1 MEFGHLEEVGRAR
14 LLPQNGK
21 LGAGLTARLLAPLR
35 FARTQAGL
43 LRRRASM
50 EKDEAPPRPGS
61 ALRDKTGRRMVYG
74 NPSFRFAQIVSASAA
89 WALHGRCM
97 GAAWALHGLCIGSQ
111 PAMLMRWR
119 ARRKRRRRREKTQ
132 RMTTMAACGGACRM
146 ASAPKSTQS
155 PSPGKVVVHTGA
167 SKHACSDPGRRGL
180 VSGSIG

>member
-1 MEFGHLEEVGRAR
+1 MAHPELWYFLAPAEEGKEMEFGHLEEVGRAR

-97 GAAWALHGLCIGSQ
+97 GAAWALHGLCMGS
-111 PAMLMRWR
+111 
-119 ARRKRRRRREKTQ
+119 
-132 RMTTMAACGGACRM
+132 
-146 ASAPKSTQS
+146 ASAPSLRCLCDGGRAGRGGEGEK
-155 PSPGKVVVHTGA
+155 
-167 SKHACSDPGRRGL
+167 KHKE
-180 VSGSIG
+180 